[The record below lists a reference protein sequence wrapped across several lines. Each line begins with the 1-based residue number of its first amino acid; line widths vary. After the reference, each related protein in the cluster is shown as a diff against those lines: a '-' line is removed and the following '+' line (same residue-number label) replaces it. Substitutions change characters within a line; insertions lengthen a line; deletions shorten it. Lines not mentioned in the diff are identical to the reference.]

1 MADCE
6 KLWENVLNVVKSSTN
21 EAIFQSFFSVVHP
34 LLFDDDKFI
43 IKVDSPLVAD
53 WIKQKYLSIMEDSL
67 SDSVGTK
74 IQLII
79 HCKGLQEE
87 KNYTALK
94 TKTPKKNNKINI
106 TNLNSNFL
114 FSNFIIGNSNQMAH
128 AAAYACGQ
136 NPGHSYN
143 PLFIYGGVGLGK
155 THLMQAIGNAA
166 FTMPSSIP
174 PPVIAIPPV
183 SWSAVTTTS
192 VSPSFA
198 ANSRSSSVIFSFGTF
213 ASLYKTLSINL

>member
-106 TNLNSNFL
+106 TNLNSNFSL
-114 FSNFIIGNSNQMAH
+114 
-128 AAAYACGQ
+128 
-136 NPGHSYN
+136 
-143 PLFIYGGVGLGK
+143 
-155 THLMQAIGNAA
+155 
-166 FTMPSSIP
+166 
-174 PPVIAIPPV
+174 VILL
-183 SWSAVTTTS
+183 
-192 VSPSFA
+192 
-198 ANSRSSSVIFSFGTF
+198 SVILIKWLMLPLMHVVRIPGILIILCLFMEE
-213 ASLYKTLSINL
+213 LDLVKHILCRQ